1 MTSWTPTL
9 ADYSWGSGNPTFTNP
24 TFGIDSTGQF
34 GDVGSALANNP
45 FGGSGGGM
53 AFPIGAA
60 IAAGGSILGGIFGA
74 QGQRDAASDYRKAAE
89 EQAQAA
95 KEAVEANLFGGF
107 AFEKL
112 GKEYDFLRGN
122 SQELASAFDE
132 AKLKGAFSSN
142 PNAAFMNRQR
152 INESL
157 LNQQMALQ
165 GAMPGLPAFARFM

>member
-45 FGGSGGGM
+45 FGSSGGGDM
-53 AFPIGAA
+53 WGAL
-60 IAAGGSILGGIFGA
+60 ISGGLSLAGNLFGA